1 MYRVV
6 IAIIG
11 PVVVALILV
20 ASCNILP
27 ANAGVLNG
35 LLPSKSTVDQF
46 TNSAINHANSPIA
59 QVMAAIRTTSS
70 TAGSAKR
77 LADVSRRINV
87 ACVGD
92 SITRGSRP
100 GVKEPSS
107 YPAYLLRLLGRYL
120 VVDS

>member
-1 MYRVV
+1 MYRAV
-6 IAIIG
+6 IGILG
-11 PVVVALILV
+11 PVIVALFLT
-20 ASCNILP
+20 ASYNIIP

-46 TNSAINHANSPIA
+46 TNSAINRANSPIA

-70 TAGSAKR
+70 TAGSTNGM
-77 LADVSRRINV
+77 ADVSRRINV

-100 GVKEPSS
+100 GAKEPSS
-107 YPAYLLRLLGRYL
+107 YPAYLLRLLGTYF